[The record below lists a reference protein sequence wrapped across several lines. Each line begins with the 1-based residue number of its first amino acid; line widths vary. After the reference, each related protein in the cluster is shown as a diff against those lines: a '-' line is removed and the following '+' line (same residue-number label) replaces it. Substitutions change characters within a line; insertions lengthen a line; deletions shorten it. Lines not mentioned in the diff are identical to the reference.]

1 MSFFFQAEDGIRD
14 VAVTGVQ
21 TCALPISFCPLSAAP
36 SRISSL
42 LSAASCPPSGT
53 GVHLLRPSCV
63 ELWLA
68 LTMQHSRRQAVSKQQ
83 FVSFGISFLIS
94 SLRKTLHSYLA
105 SIVTHEVG
113 LVETHFAERAGG
125 YLQTRTNVHHS
136 INPKC

>member
-1 MSFFFQAEDGIRD
+1 MTYVWRD
-14 VAVTGVQ
+14 DSA
-21 TCALPISFCPLSAAP
+21 FCPL
-36 SRISSL
+36 
-42 LSAASCPPSGT
+42 SGT
-53 GVHLLRPSCV
+53 GVHLLRHSCV